1 MKIVRGTYTI
11 NAEFVEQ
18 NQTNIKNV
26 MSDLQRLNHP
36 GINYNACLG
45 ADGKTFTHTA
55 FFKSEED
62 QKLLNELS
70 SFKYFQEQLKA
81 NGFEIP
87 PKQELLNLVG
97 SSKNIFN
104 S

>member
-1 MKIVRGTYTI
+1 MKIVKVTYTI
-11 NAEFVEQ
+11 NAEFAEQ
-18 NQTNIKNV
+18 NQANIKNV

-55 FFKSEED
+55 FFKSDED
-62 QKLLNELS
+62 QKMFNELS

-97 SSKNIFN
+97 SSRNIF
-104 S
+104 SS